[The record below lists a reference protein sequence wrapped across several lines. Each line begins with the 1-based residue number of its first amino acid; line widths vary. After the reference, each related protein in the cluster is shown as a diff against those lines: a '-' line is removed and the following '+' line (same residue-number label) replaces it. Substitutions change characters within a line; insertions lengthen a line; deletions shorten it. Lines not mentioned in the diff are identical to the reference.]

1 MLLTH
6 EKCEGNIIYVHVIFR
21 YQIESREKHQTKKVS
36 HEMALPDEKLQIS
49 QKNHTEMCHRQ
60 T

>member
-1 MLLTH
+1 MRMSFFDSS
-6 EKCEGNIIYVHVIFR
+6 FR
-21 YQIESREKHQTKKVS
+21 QIESREKHQTKKVS

-49 QKNHTEMCHRQ
+49 QKNQTEMCHRQ